1 MKIAIGVVEHGR
13 SHGPS
18 QHLSAEFDLHRLVNA
33 DCASRTSWSG
43 FGENHNLL
51 MSRSVDADWYVALN
65 PDVRTSPEAIHR
77 LIEHAERAELTI
89 AAPLFEC
96 PWGISGEPQAAVP
109 SPHIWL
115 NEVAARHKRISDD
128 EPVAQSEWVCGAC
141 LAINRRRAPDLR
153 FDPRYFMYF
162 EDVDLCLR
170 AKRAGGRVGVVR
182 AVRVDHDSGWSA
194 SDPLRWRR
202 GVEFARSA
210 LLFADVAGYSGA
222 AMRWA
227 GLGRFGSRVLVGRT
241 PQSRT
246 GAQAIT
252 RGFLAPR
259 SPGLRELA
267 ADFNHALS

>member
-1 MKIAIGVVEHGR
+1 MKIAIGVVEHGS
-13 SHGPS
+13 SHTPS
-18 QHLSAEFDLHRLVNA
+18 RHLNADFDVHRLVNA
-33 DCASRTSWSG
+33 DRASRTSWSG
-43 FGENHNLL
+43 FGENHNSL
-51 MSRSVDADWYVALN
+51 MSRSADADWYIALN
-65 PDVRTSPEAIHR
+65 PDVWASPQAIRR
-77 LIEHAERAELTI
+77 LIEHAELAELTI

-96 PWGISGEPQAAVP
+96 PWGVSGEPQAAFP
-109 SPHIWL
+109 SPQIWL
-115 NEVAARHKRISDD
+115 NEAAGRDERIGDNG
-128 EPVAQSEWVCGAC
+128 PVAQSEWVCGAC
-141 LAINRRRAPDLR
+141 MAINRRRAPDLR

-182 AVRVDHDSGWSA
+182 SVTVQHDSGWSA

-210 LLFADVAGYSGA
+210 LLFADVAGYSNA

-227 GLGRFGSRVLVGRT
+227 GLSRFGSRVLLGRT

-259 SPGLRELA
+259 RPGLRELA